1 MVIHC
6 SISFLLFKKHSLI
19 WLCWVLV
26 VACRVFFSCGVWI
39 LSCSIQDQVPWPG
52 MDPGPLAL
60 EAGSFSHCTTREV
73 PGYSIFKSKLMC
85 LFLPSFFFFFLP
97 SFLKDVFTGYR
108 TPDTR
113 LQPNAPLLHF
123 PLWLEPHI
131 LTSTTWPSKLLFDS
145 VSQQLFSQ
153 VWPCGQ
159 LWTQGKF
166 SYQCL
171 RLPV

>member
-85 LFLPSFFFFFLP
+85 LFLPSF
-97 SFLKDVFTGYR
+97 LKDVFTGYR

-123 PLWLEPHI
+123 PLWLEPYI